1 MCLAFSVLR
10 YEFSLVQLEIMEIF
24 ACKESLLETFCC
36 KNNILSCA
44 YILFLHFCVTQG
56 KSLEKVGKT
65 LAVFLNPNQ

>member
-44 YILFLHFCVTQG
+44 YISLFTLLCNSGKKSG
-56 KSLEKVGKT
+56 KSWQNIGSTFE
-65 LAVFLNPNQ
+65 P